1 MKNNPIQMAQRKEL
15 KWETN
20 VYSFTFNTAG
30 LQTKQH
36 HHLASYFIDHAD
48 LRTSSRVTQRDQ
60 EHHDHLFRVKTKL
73 WAVFLFTGTFKKI
86 FNTVHTHIK
95 EDKMVGGRAE
105 NNVI

>member
-1 MKNNPIQMAQRKEL
+1 MAQRKEL

-73 WAVFLFTGTFKKI
+73 WAVFLFFVLRAHSRRYLTLSIPILKK
-86 FNTVHTHIK
+86 TK
-95 EDKMVGGRAE
+95 W
-105 NNVI
+105 